1 LENASLVADCKQGN
15 KETAEVLPPEE
26 QEEEMAPPFSLFDYL
41 NTDKGHEIAKGLLD
55 LWKTLQNATL
65 VGAAEEKKE
74 VLKRQHE
81 SWKLGM
87 TLQSILSAIV
97 ILSAVI
103 LAWHGKME
111 STVAGFLGVALGY
124 VLGKKTG
131 G

>member
-1 LENASLVADCKQGN
+1 MDNRNNAVENNKQPTPE
-15 KETAEVLPPEE
+15 KAEVLPPGA
-26 QEEEMAPPFSLFDYL
+26 EMEMSFSLFDYL
-41 NTDKGHEIAKGLLD
+41 STDKGHEIAKGLLD

-65 VGAAEEKKE
+65 VGTAEEKKE

-103 LAWHGKME
+103 LAWRGKME

-124 VLGKKTG
+124 VLGKKSG

>member
-1 LENASLVADCKQGN
+1 LDNRNNAVENNKQPTPE
-15 KETAEVLPPEE
+15 KAEVLPPGA
-26 QEEEMAPPFSLFDYL
+26 EMEMSFSLFDYL
-41 NTDKGHEIAKGLLD
+41 STDKGHEIAKGLLD

-65 VGAAEEKKE
+65 VGTAEEKKE

-103 LAWHGKME
+103 LAWRGKME

-124 VLGKKTG
+124 VLGKKSG